1 MDSLS
6 ALSPVDGRYEAI
18 TAPLSAYLSEG
29 ALIRY
34 RVRVE
39 IAYLLA
45 LSNMDGFGPTFTAEQ
60 KQFLENLQELSEK
73 DTQLVKDIE
82 TKGHGG
88 IPATRHDVKAVEYFI
103 RLKCKEAGVEDL
115 SLWIHF
121 ALTSEDTNNISYALM
136 LRDALE
142 HVILPELARTSEK
155 LDGFAKTYAGAA
167 MLARTHGQ
175 SASPTTFGKEM
186 RVFYCRLARQTEE
199 LRKRPLLAKLNG
211 ATGNYNAH
219 TAAAPALD
227 WLSFSREFIE
237 SFNAGHEIPLTMNA
251 VTTQIE
257 PHDTYAETFHNLAR
271 INSILIDLDQDM
283 WRYISDGWVMQKM
296 KEGEVGS
303 STMPH
308 KVNPIDFENSEG
320 NLGLANAL
328 LSFFAS
334 KLPISRLQRD
344 LSDSTVERNF
354 ATAFAHCLIG
364 YGMANRALGNIT
376 PSAEAMRDELNRHP
390 EVIAEAI
397 QTILRREG
405 VEGGYETLKE
415 LLRGKET
422 TLADMRAFIDTLSV
436 TSDVKEELKKLSPES
451 YIGLAKEIAE
461 NSDCGR

>member
-121 ALTSEDTNNISYALM
+121 ALTSEDINNISYALM

-167 MLARTHGQ
+167 T
-175 SASPTTFGKEM
+175 
-186 RVFYCRLARQTEE
+186 VC
-199 LRKRPLLAKLNG
+199 
-211 ATGNYNAH
+211 
-219 TAAAPALD
+219 AL
-227 WLSFSREFIE
+227 
-237 SFNAGHEIPLTMNA
+237 
-251 VTTQIE
+251 
-257 PHDTYAETFHNLAR
+257 
-271 INSILIDLDQDM
+271 
-283 WRYISDGWVMQKM
+283 
-296 KEGEVGS
+296 
-303 STMPH
+303 
-308 KVNPIDFENSEG
+308 
-320 NLGLANAL
+320 
-328 LSFFAS
+328 
-334 KLPISRLQRD
+334 
-344 LSDSTVERNF
+344 
-354 ATAFAHCLIG
+354 
-364 YGMANRALGNIT
+364 
-376 PSAEAMRDELNRHP
+376 
-390 EVIAEAI
+390 
-397 QTILRREG
+397 
-405 VEGGYETLKE
+405 
-415 LLRGKET
+415 
-422 TLADMRAFIDTLSV
+422 
-436 TSDVKEELKKLSPES
+436 
-451 YIGLAKEIAE
+451 
-461 NSDCGR
+461 

>member
-121 ALTSEDTNNISYALM
+121 ALTSEDTNNISYAL
-136 LRDALE
+136 
-142 HVILPELARTSEK
+142 
-155 LDGFAKTYAGAA
+155 AA

-219 TAAAPALD
+219 TVAAPALD

-283 WRYISDGWVMQKM
+283 WRYISDGWVVQKT

-328 LSFFAS
+328 LSFFAG

-354 ATAFAHCLIG
+354 ATAFSHGLIG
-364 YGMANRALGNIT
+364 YSMVNRGLSNIT
-376 PSAEAMRDELNRHP
+376 PNAEAMRDALNRHP

-405 VEGGYETLKE
+405 VEGGYEALKE

-422 TLADMRAFIDTLSV
+422 TLADMRAFVYTLSV
-436 TSDVKEELKKLSPES
+436 PSDVKEELKKLSPES